1 MTDTHNM
8 AAPFYHHPPL
18 IKKPKLGTRHN
29 PQTISLSNGAPVYL
43 FPDRSTEIV
52 RIDIHFDA
60 GTNRENQPLQSQ
72 FTSLLMPG
80 GTSKMSAAEIDAAF
94 DFFGSFPLFV
104 ADREKAV
111 IQLYMLPCFFDKI
124 IPVVTDILFNPS
136 FPDLEF
142 QMQKE
147 AKLQQ
152 YQISRERVSTI
163 SFDYFFEALFG
174 ACHPFGRRILPEHF
188 ENITTGHLK
197 DFHSLNF
204 PEGLTRIALSGN
216 LNEKMVKLTGEF
228 LGSMNYSAKTANNDA
243 SSYLEEAKTGIKLF
257 IEKKGA
263 LQNSVRIGKR
273 TISKNNPDYFGLKV
287 VDTILG
293 GYFGSRLMQNLRE
306 DKGYTYNVN
315 SSLMSLQNTGIIS
328 ISTELGIQNTHSAI
342 TEIYKEISN
351 LSLKKVQLSELK
363 LVKINML
370 GGIVRL
376 FDGPFNSVDSFLSV
390 SNFGYGI
397 EYFQTLEDKIR
408 SITPNE
414 IKLLAETYYNTEEM
428 HEIVAGS
435 YE

>member
-1 MTDTHNM
+1 M
-8 AAPFYHHPPL
+8 
-18 IKKPKLGTRHN
+18 
-29 PQTISLSNGAPVYL
+29 PVYL

-52 RIDIHFDA
+52 RIDLHFDA
-60 GTNRENQPLQSQ
+60 GTNREKQPLQSQ

-80 GTSKMSAAEIDAAF
+80 GTSIMTAAEIDATF
-94 DFFGSFPLFV
+94 DFYGSFPLFV

-111 IQLYMLPCFFDKI
+111 IQLYMLPRIFEKI
-124 IPVVTDILFNPS
+124 MPVLNDIVLDPV

-152 YQISRERVSTI
+152 YNISRERVSTI
-163 SFDYFFEALFG
+163 TFDHFFEALFG
-174 ACHPFGRRILPEHF
+174 AGHPFGRRIMPEHF
-188 ENITTGHLK
+188 ENLTTGHLK
-197 DFHSLNF
+197 EFHSINF

-216 LNEKMVKLTGEF
+216 LNEEILKLTGDF
-228 LGSMNYSAKTANNDA
+228 LGKMSTRAKAGNQYP
-243 SSYLEEAKTGIKLF
+243 SPYIEEAKPGLKKF
-257 IEKKGA
+257 IEKQGA

-306 DKGYTYNVN
+306 DKGYTYNVS
-315 SSLMSLQNTGIIS
+315 SSLMSLQNTGIIA
-328 ISTELGIQNTHSAI
+328 ISTEVGIQNTRNAI
-342 TEIYKEISN
+342 DEIYREINN

-370 GGIVRL
+370 GGLVRL

-390 SNFGYGI
+390 RSFGYGI

-414 IKLLAETYYNTEEM
+414 IKLLAETYYNTGEM

-435 YE
+435 YK